1 MAGRGF
7 EIVTAYEGRGIHLP
21 VRKTAKSA
29 GYDLEAAETTVA
41 PHAVTVVP
49 TGLKAFME
57 DDEYLSIFIR
67 SSLAFKKGLML
78 ANSTGIVDSDYYNNA
93 DNEGHIMIAYYNTN
107 DQAYTLEKGEHIG
120 QGIFM
125 KYLTVNDDSCQR
137 QIRTGG
143 ISDTESKKVKMR

>member
-7 EIVTAYEGRGIHLP
+7 EIVSAYMNKDIHLP

-29 GYDLEAAETTVA
+29 GYDIEAAEKVVLA

-49 TGLKAFME
+49 TGLKAYME
-57 DDEYLSIFIR
+57 ADEYLGIHIR
-67 SSLAFKKGLML
+67 SGISIKKGLML
-78 ANSTGIVDSDYYNNA
+78 VNSVGIIDSDYYNNP

-107 DQAYTLEKGEHIG
+107 EVPYTVEKGERIG

-125 KYLTVNDDSCQR
+125 KYLATTDDNAAGE
-137 QIRTGG
+137 RTGG
-143 ISDTESKKVKMR
+143 FGSTGMK

>member
-1 MAGRGF
+1 MKERGF
-7 EIVTAYEGRGIHLP
+7 EVVTAYQDKGISLP
-21 VRKTAKSA
+21 QRKTAKSA
-29 GYDLEAAETTVA
+29 GYDLAAAETVVLQ

-49 TGLKAFME
+49 TGLKAYMG

-78 ANSTGIVDSDYYNNA
+78 ANSTGIVDSDYYNNS

-107 DQAYTLEKGEHIG
+107 DTAFTITKGDRIG

-125 KYLTVNDDSCQR
+125 KYLTVDGDTASGV
-137 QIRTGG
+137 RTGG
-143 ISDTESKKVKMR
+143 IGSTGTK

>member
-1 MAGRGF
+1 MGRGF
-7 EIVTAYEGRGIHLP
+7 EIVTAYAAKGISLP
-21 VRKTAKSA
+21 ARKTAGSA
-29 GYDLEAAETTVA
+29 GYDLAAAETVTLQ

-57 DDEYLSIFIR
+57 QDEYLSIFIR

-78 ANSTGIVDSDYYNNA
+78 ANSTGIVDSDYYNNS

-107 DQAYTLEKGEHIG
+107 DAPYVIEKGERIG

-125 KYLTVNDDSCQR
+125 KYLTVNDDAAEG
-137 QIRTGG
+137 IRTGG
-143 ISDTESKKVKMR
+143 IGSTGTK